1 MKRMII
7 LVSLL
12 FTIFITGCSQQN
24 EKVSDTEK
32 PSIHTDKTTTQA
44 DKPSSK
50 SVIVTVHVKDKLG
63 NLIPN
68 VAYQWDGMEIANPL
82 DKDGILKQEFP
93 SNTEHTVMVW
103 KESKE
108 VSKSF
113 EVPDSPITLEVII
126 P

>member
-1 MKRMII
+1 M
-7 LVSLL
+7 LFSL
-12 FTIFITGCSQQN
+12 FITGCSQQN
-24 EKVSDTEK
+24 EKVSDTEN
-32 PSIHTDKTTTQA
+32 PSIHTDKTITQA
-44 DKPSSK
+44 DNPSSK
-50 SVIVTVHVKDKLG
+50 FVIVTVHVKDKSG

-82 DKDGILKQEFP
+82 DKDGILKRGFP
-93 SNTEHTVMVW
+93 PNTKHTVMVW